1 MHVIFINFYNVLLDK
16 ISFLNFLLFYIGG
29 GNMIIYIIGNGFD
42 IGHGLK
48 SEYIDFRNYLKEN
61 DRDFLSWF
69 ESLYQ
74 INSKYLWDALEDNI
88 AYTNLLL
95 AWEYLNKNPG
105 PKYGDLDV
113 NNVFNQ
119 VFNHRLSTI
128 EKFPKL
134 FSDWINTL
142 NPDVPRRISSINKN
156 QNNTSFI
163 SFNYTRILEET
174 YKIPKDRV
182 FHIHGCVDQENLLF
196 GHGYSN
202 IIDDLIND
210 KKKAIDD
217 NNLKNLTII
226 ESLISYLKFLYK
238 DTSKQ
243 IVQLVDFT
251 SKQGTIE
258 KFKVIGSSISSVD
271 QVYFKILD
279 KITGRKV
286 IWEIYYFT
294 KESPY
299 RNQVKSDFKYKLNK
313 ATIPDTRI
321 KYISCDKI
329 FDIENIV
336 NYGDNKNFSTKKLE
350 KVL

>member
-1 MHVIFINFYNVLLDK
+1 
-16 ISFLNFLLFYIGG
+16 
-29 GNMIIYIIGNGFD
+29 MIMYIIGNGFD

-48 SEYIDFRNYLKEN
+48 SEYIDFRKYLEKN
-61 DRDFLSWF
+61 DCDFLSWF

-74 INSKYLWDALEDNI
+74 IDYKYLWDSLEDNI

-105 PKYGDLDV
+105 PKYGDLDINKV
-113 NNVFNQ
+113 LDQ
-119 VFNHRLSTI
+119 VFHNRLSTI
-128 EKFPKL
+128 ERFPKL
-134 FSDWINTL
+134 FSDWVCTL
-142 NPDVPRRISSINKN
+142 NSHVLRRISSINKDQSN
-156 QNNTSFI
+156 ASFI

-174 YKIPKDRV
+174 YEIPEDKV
-182 FHIHGCVDQENLLF
+182 FHIHGCVANKNLIF

-202 IIDDLIND
+202 IIDDLIKD
-210 KKKAIDD
+210 RQKAIDTA
-217 NNLKNLTII
+217 NLKNLAII

-243 IVQLVDFT
+243 IVKLVDFID
-251 SKQGTIE
+251 KKEPIE

-279 KITGRKV
+279 KITGRKA
-286 IWEIYYFT
+286 IWEIYYFAHENT
-294 KESPY
+294 Y

-321 KYISCDKI
+321 KYIACEKI

-336 NYGDNKNFSTKKLE
+336 DYDDTKNISTNKLKTVS
-350 KVL
+350 